1 MNKEEKVKVV
11 EELKGQL
18 NDYKSIYLTDIAGLD
33 AMQTSKLRRE
43 CFNSNVKLSV
53 VKNTF
58 LERAMS
64 ESETDFGEL
73 KDLLKGNT
81 TIMLSESGNSPAKV
95 IKKFRKDGEKPI
107 LKGAFVDEAIYIGDD
122 QIEALF
128 NLKSKEEVIGEIIT
142 LLQSP
147 AKNVISALKSS
158 SGKIA
163 GLVKTLSE
171 NPIEGEKAEEPA
183 AEEAKAEEPAAE
195 EAKAEE
201 PAAEEAKAEEPVAEE
216 AKAEEP
222 AAEEAKAEEPAA
234 EEAKAEEPAAEEN
247 KSEEQTS
254 EDESNDESK

>member
-33 AMQTSKLRRE
+33 AMQTSNLRRE

-64 ESETDFGEL
+64 ESENDFGDL

-128 NLKSKEEVIGEIIT
+128 NLKSKDEVIGEIIT

-171 NPIEGEKAEEPA
+171 NPIEDEKTDKPAAEEAKTEEPA
-183 AEEAKAEEPAAE
+183 AEEAKTD
-195 EAKAEE
+195 
-201 PAAEEAKAEEPVAEE
+201 EPVAEE
-216 AKAEEP
+216 AKT
-222 AAEEAKAEEPAA
+222 
-234 EEAKAEEPAAEEN
+234 EEPAAEEN

>member
-1 MNKEEKVKVV
+1 
-11 EELKGQL
+11 
-18 NDYKSIYLTDIAGLD
+18 
-33 AMQTSKLRRE
+33 
-43 CFNSNVKLSV
+43 
-53 VKNTF
+53 
-58 LERAMS
+58 MS

-95 IKKFRKDGEKPI
+95 IKKFRKDVEKPI

-128 NLKSKEEVIGEIIT
+128 NLKSKEEVLGEIIT

-163 GLVKTLSE
+163 GLVRKLSE
-171 NPIEGEKAEEPA
+171 NPIEGEKT
-183 AEEAKAEEPAAE
+183 
-195 EAKAEE
+195 
-201 PAAEEAKAEEPVAEE
+201 
-216 AKAEEP
+216 
-222 AAEEAKAEEPAA
+222 EEPAA

>member
-18 NDYKSIYLTDIAGLD
+18 TDYKSVYLTDIAGLD
-33 AMQTSKLRRE
+33 SVQTSKLRRE

-58 LERAMS
+58 LERAMI
-64 ESETDFGEL
+64 ESENDFGEL
-73 KDLLKGNT
+73 KEHLKGNT
-81 TIMLSESGNSPAKV
+81 TIMISDKGNAPAKV
-95 IKKFRKDGEKPI
+95 IKNFRKGGDKPI
-107 LKGAFVDEAIYIGDD
+107 LKGAFIDEAIYIGDE
-122 QIEALF
+122 QIDFLST
-128 NLKSKEEVIGEIIT
+128 LKSKEEIIGEIIT

-171 NPIEGEKAEEPA
+171 NPIEGEKADEPA
-183 AEEAKAEEPAAE
+183 AEE
-195 EAKAEE
+195 
-201 PAAEEAKAEEPVAEE
+201 V
-216 AKAEEP
+216 
-222 AAEEAKAEEPAA
+222 
-234 EEAKAEEPAAEEN
+234 KAEEPAAEEN

-254 EDESNDESK
+254 EDESKDESK

>member
-33 AMQTSKLRRE
+33 AMQTSNLRRE

-171 NPIEGEKAEEPA
+171 NPMEGDKVEEEHAAEEVKAEEPT
-183 AEEAKAEEPAAE
+183 AEE
-195 EAKAEE
+195 
-201 PAAEEAKAEEPVAEE
+201 V
-216 AKAEEP
+216 
-222 AAEEAKAEEPAA
+222 
-234 EEAKAEEPAAEEN
+234 KAEEPAAEEN
-247 KSEEQTS
+247 KPEEQTS

>member
-18 NDYKSIYLTDIAGLD
+18 NGCKSIYLTDIAGLD

-64 ESETDFGEL
+64 ESDMDFGEL
-73 KDLLKGNT
+73 KDMLKGNT

-171 NPIEGEKAEEPA
+171 NPTDGDMVEEPA
-183 AEEAKAEEPAAE
+183 EEEVKAEKPAEEEVKVEEPAE
-195 EAKAEE
+195 ED
-201 PAAEEAKAEEPVAEE
+201 
-216 AKAEEP
+216 
-222 AAEEAKAEEPAA
+222 
-234 EEAKAEEPAAEEN
+234 N

>member
-1 MNKEEKVKVV
+1 MNKEEKVIAV

-18 NDYKSIYLTDIAGLD
+18 ADYKSIYLTDIAGLN
-33 AMQTSKLRRE
+33 AVQTSKLRRE

-64 ESETDFGEL
+64 ESENDFGEL
-73 KDLLKGNT
+73 KELLKGNT
-81 TIMLSESGNSPAKV
+81 TIMLSTIGNSPAKV
-95 IKKFRKDGEKPI
+95 IKKFRKDGDKPI
-107 LKGAFVDEAIYIGDD
+107 LKGAFVDEAIYIGDEHID
-122 QIEALF
+122 ALF

-171 NPIEGEKAEEPA
+171 KPAEEVKAEESAADEVKAEEPVAEEVKAEEPA
-183 AEEAKAEEPAAE
+183 AEEVKAEETN
-195 EAKAEE
+195 KA
-201 PAAEEAKAEEPVAEE
+201 
-216 AKAEEP
+216 
-222 AAEEAKAEEPAA
+222 
-234 EEAKAEEPAAEEN
+234 
-247 KSEEQTS
+247 EEQTS
-254 EDESNDESK
+254 EDESKDESE

>member
-18 NDYKSIYLTDIAGLD
+18 NDYKSIYLTDIAGLNSI
-33 AMQTSKLRRE
+33 QTSKLRRE

-64 ESETDFGEL
+64 ESDNDFGEL

-81 TIMLSESGNSPAKV
+81 TIMLSEIGNSPAKV
-95 IKKFRKDGEKPI
+95 IKKFRKDGDKPI

-128 NLKSKEEVIGEIIT
+128 NLKSKEEVIGEIIGI
-142 LLQSP
+142 LQSP

-171 NPIEGEKAEEPA
+171 NPVTEES
-183 AEEAKAEEPAAE
+183 KV
-195 EAKAEE
+195 
-201 PAAEEAKAEEPVAEE
+201 EEPVAEE
-216 AKAEEP
+216 SKAEEP
-222 AAEEAKAEEPAA
+222 K
-234 EEAKAEEPAAEEN
+234 EEN
-247 KSEEQTS
+247 NSEEQTS
-254 EDESNDESK
+254 EGESNDESE

>member
-11 EELKGQL
+11 EELKVQL

-33 AMQTSKLRRE
+33 AMQTSNLRRE
-43 CFNSNVKLSV
+43 CFNSKVKLSV

-171 NPIEGEKAEEPA
+171 NPMDGDKAEEPVEEEVKA
-183 AEEAKAEEPAAE
+183 EQSEEEEAKAEEPAE
-195 EAKAEE
+195 
-201 PAAEEAKAEEPVAEE
+201 
-216 AKAEEP
+216 
-222 AAEEAKAEEPAA
+222 
-234 EEAKAEEPAAEEN
+234 EEN
-247 KSEEQTS
+247 KPEEQTS

>member
-1 MNKEEKVKVV
+1 MNKEEKAKAV

-18 NDYKSIYLTDIAGLD
+18 ADYKSIYLTDIAGLD
-33 AMQTSKLRRE
+33 AVQTSKLRRE

-64 ESETDFGEL
+64 ESENDFGEL
-73 KDLLKGNT
+73 KELLKGNT
-81 TIMLSESGNSPAKV
+81 AVMLSAIANSPAKV
-95 IKKFRKDGEKPI
+95 IKKFRKDGDKPI
-107 LKGAFVDEAIYIGDD
+107 LKGAFVDEAIYIGDEH
-122 QIEALF
+122 IEALF

-171 NPIEGEKAEEPA
+171 KTVEEIKAEEPA
-183 AEEAKAEEPAAE
+183 AEESRAEETD
-195 EAKAEE
+195 
-201 PAAEEAKAEEPVAEE
+201 
-216 AKAEEP
+216 
-222 AAEEAKAEEPAA
+222 
-234 EEAKAEEPAAEEN
+234 

-254 EDESNDESK
+254 EDKSKDESE

>member
-11 EELKGQL
+11 EDLKDQL

-64 ESETDFGEL
+64 ESENDFGEL
-73 KDLLKGNT
+73 KDLLSGNT

-95 IKKFRKDGEKPI
+95 IKKFRKDSEKPI
-107 LKGAFVDEAIYIGDD
+107 LKGAFVDEAIYVGDD
-122 QIEALF
+122 KIDALF

-163 GLVKTLSE
+163 GLVKELIE
-171 NPIEGEKAEEPA
+171 NPVDDNKQDKPKAEESKPEEPL
-183 AEEAKAEEPAAE
+183 AEEPKAEESKPEEPLAE
-195 EAKAEE
+195 EPKAEE
-201 PAAEEAKAEEPVAEE
+201 S
-216 AKAEEP
+216 
-222 AAEEAKAEEPAA
+222 
-234 EEAKAEEPAAEEN
+234 

>member
-73 KDLLKGNT
+73 KDLLKGNI

-171 NPIEGEKAEEPA
+171 NPIEGKKADEPA
-183 AEEAKAEEPAAE
+183 AEEAKSDEPAAE
-195 EAKAEE
+195 EAKSD
-201 PAAEEAKAEEPVAEE
+201 EPVAEE
-216 AKAEEP
+216 AKSDESAE
-222 AAEEAKAEEPAA
+222 
-234 EEAKAEEPAAEEN
+234 EEN

>member
-171 NPIEGEKAEEPA
+171 KPIEGEKVEDPAAEEAKAEDPAAEEAKTDEPA
-183 AEEAKAEEPAAE
+183 AEEAKAEES
-195 EAKAEE
+195 
-201 PAAEEAKAEEPVAEE
+201 
-216 AKAEEP
+216 
-222 AAEEAKAEEPAA
+222 
-234 EEAKAEEPAAEEN
+234 AAEEN

>member
-1 MNKEEKVKVV
+1 MNKEEKVIAV

-18 NDYKSIYLTDIAGLD
+18 ADYKSIYLTDIAGLN
-33 AMQTSKLRRE
+33 AVQTSKLRRE

-64 ESETDFGEL
+64 ESENDFGEL
-73 KDLLKGNT
+73 KELLKGNT
-81 TIMLSESGNSPAKV
+81 TIMLSTIGNSPAKV
-95 IKKFRKDGEKPI
+95 IKKFRKDGDKPI
-107 LKGAFVDEAIYIGDD
+107 LKGAFVDEAIYIGDEHID
-122 QIEALF
+122 ALF

-171 NPIEGEKAEEPA
+171 KPAEEVKAEEPA
-183 AEEAKAEEPAAE
+183 AEEVKAEEPVAEEVKAEEPVAEEVKAEEPAAE
-195 EAKAEE
+195 EVKAEE
-201 PAAEEAKAEEPVAEE
+201 TNKA
-216 AKAEEP
+216 
-222 AAEEAKAEEPAA
+222 
-234 EEAKAEEPAAEEN
+234 
-247 KSEEQTS
+247 EEQTS
-254 EDESNDESK
+254 EDESKDESE

>member
-171 NPIEGEKAEEPA
+171 NPMEVEKAEEPA
-183 AEEAKAEEPAAE
+183 AEEAK
-195 EAKAEE
+195 
-201 PAAEEAKAEEPVAEE
+201 V
-216 AKAEEP
+216 EEP

>member
-64 ESETDFGEL
+64 ESENDFGEL
-73 KDLLKGNT
+73 KELLNGNT

-95 IKKFRKDGEKPI
+95 IKKFRKDSEKPI

-122 QIEALF
+122 KVEALF
-128 NLKSKEEVIGEIIT
+128 NLKSKEEVLGEIIT

-163 GLVKTLSE
+163 GLVKTLAE
-171 NPIEGEKAEEPA
+171 NPVDGEKVEEPLAEEVKAEEVKAEEPA
-183 AEEAKAEEPAAE
+183 PEEVKAEEPPAE
-195 EAKAEE
+195 EK
-201 PAAEEAKAEEPVAEE
+201 
-216 AKAEEP
+216 
-222 AAEEAKAEEPAA
+222 
-234 EEAKAEEPAAEEN
+234 

>member
-1 MNKEEKVKVV
+1 MNKEEKVIAV

-18 NDYKSIYLTDIAGLD
+18 ADYKSIYLTDIAGLN
-33 AMQTSKLRRE
+33 AVQTSKLRRE

-64 ESETDFGEL
+64 ESENDFGEL
-73 KDLLKGNT
+73 KELLKGNT
-81 TIMLSESGNSPAKV
+81 TIMLSTIGNSPAKV
-95 IKKFRKDGEKPI
+95 IKKFRKDGDKPI
-107 LKGAFVDEAIYIGDD
+107 LKGAFVDEAIYIGDEHID
-122 QIEALF
+122 ALF

-171 NPIEGEKAEEPA
+171 KPAEEVKAEEPVAEEVKAEEPA
-183 AEEAKAEEPAAE
+183 AEEVKAEETN
-195 EAKAEE
+195 KA
-201 PAAEEAKAEEPVAEE
+201 
-216 AKAEEP
+216 
-222 AAEEAKAEEPAA
+222 
-234 EEAKAEEPAAEEN
+234 
-247 KSEEQTS
+247 EEQTS
-254 EDESNDESK
+254 EDESKDESE

>member
-18 NDYKSIYLTDIAGLD
+18 NGYKSIYLTDIAGLD

-171 NPIEGEKAEEPA
+171 NPIEGEKAEEPL
-183 AEEAKAEEPAAE
+183 AEEAKVEEPAAE

-216 AKAEEP
+216 
-222 AAEEAKAEEPAA
+222 
-234 EEAKAEEPAAEEN
+234 PAAEEN

>member
-11 EELKGQL
+11 EELKGLL
-18 NDYKSIYLTDIAGLD
+18 NGYKSIYLTDIAGLD

-128 NLKSKEEVIGEIIT
+128 KLKSKEEVIGEIIA

-171 NPIEGEKAEEPA
+171 NPTDGVKVEEPA
-183 AEEAKAEEPAAE
+183 EEEVKAEKPAEED
-195 EAKAEE
+195 
-201 PAAEEAKAEEPVAEE
+201 
-216 AKAEEP
+216 
-222 AAEEAKAEEPAA
+222 
-234 EEAKAEEPAAEEN
+234 N
-247 KSEEQTS
+247 KSEKQTS